1 MKQILQKLIEHRT
14 LTREDAKEVL
24 INIANEKY
32 NHSQVTAFM
41 AVYMMRAITPE
52 ELGGFRDALVELCV
66 PVDLSDFD
74 IIDIVGTGGDGKNT
88 FNISTLSSLVVAGAG
103 YKVAKHGNVGVSSAS
118 GASNAMEHMG
128 YKFSNNQDVLRRRID
143 QSGFVF
149 LHAPLF
155 HPALKAVGPIRKEM
169 GMRTFF
175 NLIGPIV
182 NPSKPKNQMLGVCDL
197 ETVRL
202 YNYLYQQTDVNFSI
216 IYSLDGYDEI
226 SLTSD
231 FKMVTNTNEAM
242 LSPEKMG
249 MKRLKPEDLF
259 GGNTADDAA
268 KIFKSVLEQHG
279 TEAQNNVVLANSA
292 MAIKTLCPEKE
303 IGACIEEARSSLLG
317 GCAKMVLKKVLEIN

>member
-1 MKQILQKLIEHRT
+1 MKNILQKLVEHRT

-24 INIANEKY
+24 INIANERY

-41 AVYMMRAITPE
+41 SVYMMRSITPE
-52 ELGGFRDALVELCV
+52 ELGGFRDALIELCV
-66 PVDLSDFD
+66 PVDLSDFNT
-74 IIDIVGTGGDGKNT
+74 IDIVGTGGDGKNT

-118 GASNAMEHMG
+118 GASNAMEHFG
-128 YKFSNNQDVLRRRID
+128 YKFSNDQDLLRRRID

-155 HPALKAVGPIRKEM
+155 HPALKAVGPIRKEL
-169 GMRTFF
+169 GMKTFF

-182 NPSKPKNQMLGVCDL
+182 NPSKPRNQMLGVCDL

-226 SLTSD
+226 SLTGD
-231 FKMVTNTNEAM
+231 FKMVTNENDVM
-242 LSPEKMG
+242 LSPEKIG
-249 MKRLKPEDLF
+249 MPKLKPSDLF
-259 GGNTADDAA
+259 GGNTADEAA
-268 KIFKSVLEQHG
+268 VIFKSVLDG
-279 TEAQNNVVLANSA
+279 TATDAQKSVVLANSA
-292 MAIKTLCPEKE
+292 MAIKTLCREKE
-303 IGACIEEARSSLLG
+303 IGACLEEAKASLLG
-317 GCAKMVLKKVLEIN
+317 GCAKKVMQKVLEVK

>member
-1 MKQILQKLIEHRT
+1 MKQILQKLVEHRT

-41 AVYMMRAITPE
+41 SVYMMRAITPE
-52 ELGGFRDALVELCV
+52 ELGGFRDALVDLCV
-66 PVDLSDFD
+66 PVDFSDFNT
-74 IIDIVGTGGDGKNT
+74 IDIVGTGGDGKNT

-155 HPALKAVGPIRKEM
+155 HPALKAVGPIRREL
-169 GMRTFF
+169 GMKTFF

-226 SLTSD
+226 SLTGD
-231 FKMVTNTNEAM
+231 FKVVTNNSDTM
-242 LSPEKMG
+242 LSPEKIEMP
-249 MKRLKPEDLF
+249 KLLTTDLF
-259 GGNTADDAA
+259 GGNTADEAA
-268 KIFKSVLEQHG
+268 EIFKSVLNCSA
-279 TEAQNNVVLANSA
+279 TEAQKNVVIANSA
-292 MAIKTLCPEKE
+292 MAIKTLCPQKE
-303 IGACIEEARSSLLG
+303 IGACIEEAKSSLLG
-317 GCAKMVLKKVLEIN
+317 FKAKKALEKVLEIN